1 MGDRLARAHVPV
13 QGAQVRRQRTWKVTL
28 PVDPS
33 SAPTVA
39 TPGTDVSHWFELAGD
54 VNFTM
59 DVCDPSSD
67 PQLPCT
73 PESDANAPACPS
85 AASTCSPNSYPGAG
99 SAQAEVQLYPPGEA
113 PFVDAIGCD
122 NSHWC
127 AGLRVQSLECTE
139 GFSSCNNNCEE
150 PVNFAFIQTNGVPT
164 GPPSPQDSDLA
175 SNEPNSDTLLMNPGD
190 QITVQMFDAPV
201 SGGGDALKAVI
212 DDLTTHTS
220 GYMQTS
226 AANGFQNTSIV
237 DCSGTPHSFQ
247 PEYSTAS
254 RANVIPWEPLQ
265 GDIATGADIGKFE
278 PCTSVSGQLGDGSGG
293 SGDPEYQSCTGP
305 YESGNE
311 GSEATDYPCFTAGD
325 THGSLNSAPNPI
337 AGCLAAGGDLDFD
350 GSSYW
355 REWPTGTTA
364 TSKYPSSL
372 VEAAPTSNGHQYS
385 QWFAQTDVAFRSRA
399 ARARPYTRAA
409 TVPPPGPGHFYPYWS
424 QHKTS
429 SGARLSSATSRAAPG

>member
-1 MGDRLARAHVPV
+1 
-13 QGAQVRRQRTWKVTL
+13 
-28 PVDPS
+28 
-33 SAPTVA
+33 
-39 TPGTDVSHWFELAGD
+39 
-54 VNFTM
+54 
-59 DVCDPSSD
+59 
-67 PQLPCT
+67 
-73 PESDANAPACPS
+73 
-85 AASTCSPNSYPGAG
+85 
-99 SAQAEVQLYPPGEA
+99 
-113 PFVDAIGCD
+113 
-122 NSHWC
+122 
-127 AGLRVQSLECTE
+127 
-139 GFSSCNNNCEE
+139 
-150 PVNFAFIQTNGVPT
+150 
-164 GPPSPQDSDLA
+164 
-175 SNEPNSDTLLMNPGD
+175 MNPGD

-385 QWFAQTDVAFRSRA
+385 QWFAQTDVALSEPSCQSSA
-399 ARARPYTRAA
+399 IHESGC

-424 QHKTS
+424 QHKTGS
-429 SGARLSSATSRAAPG
+429 SCTFEFGNVKSGTGVNDLGGDAQYGSDRFAALGYPEFEGPTYDNTCPSRELPPSARILSPANARTFKLHQRVPTRFTCTEAPGGPGIASCKDSNGRTSPGALNTSTVGQRTYTVTARSKDGRTATATIHYTVSR